1 MHPLRKFVPSYLRLV
16 FRQLITTQTVEQ
28 LAEVRLPSRVGRDP
42 RPQLPRRTVPH
53 MLPMSA
59 CEIGNPVALLVPV
72 KADDRLFY
80 HHCWR

>member
-42 RPQLPRRTVPH
+42 RPQLPRRTMPH
-53 MLPMSA
+53 MLPVSA
-59 CEIGNPVALLVPV
+59 CEIGNPVALLVLV
-72 KADDRLFY
+72 KADDRLFC
-80 HHCWR
+80 HLCWQ